1 MLIAIQKIK
10 QDAGIKHESLGQG
23 GAKTL
28 GRSICLKKEQKNN
41 LWDRNKLGVS
51 RTQDWQNQ
59 EVV

>member
-51 RTQDWQNQ
+51 RTQD
-59 EVV
+59 